1 MGGSPPAIA
10 TPSCDRGG
18 SSPDRSR
25 TGEPSARPRRT
36 LVEEEQVRIWRRVL
50 EAVLENCRTAL
61 ELLENADVDPDS
73 AAAGEPS
80 DEGVAKDAPL
90 PTARGEEGSPPMP
103 MRFGWGLLSDPLIS
117 SCGFCSLIGIRVE
130 LSYSLEKL
138 VSMQTSVHQN
148 IHDDNASWDMV
159 TARDLWEDRLV
170 DGEND
175 SEQDDFVLVRQEDIV
190 DGIACFM
197 ADYLLSLQQM
207 KFTLQEFTPNQ
218 LQDALCKT
226 FSVKKRSQLR
236 KAWDG
241 SKVTLQCCFLECYC
255 Y

>member
-1 MGGSPPAIA
+1 MGGSPPAMPPRRAIEEA
-10 TPSCDRGG
+10 HP
-18 SSPDRSR
+18 PDRSR

-36 LVEEEQVRIWRRVL
+36 LVEEEQVRVGRRAL
-50 EAVLENCRTAL
+50 EAVLENRRTAL

-73 AAAGEPS
+73 AA
-80 DEGVAKDAPL
+80 
-90 PTARGEEGSPPMP
+90 RGEEGSPPMP
-103 MRFGWGLLSDPLIS
+103 MRLPGNKLEDRSAGNIFITEH
-117 SCGFCSLIGIRVE
+117 R
-130 LSYSLEKL
+130 YSL
-138 VSMQTSVHQN
+138 
-148 IHDDNASWDMV
+148 DDNASWDMV

-197 ADYLLSLQQM
+197 ADYYLLSLQQM
-207 KFTLQEFTPNQ
+207 KFALQEFTPNQ

-241 SKVTLQCCFLECYC
+241 SRVTLQCCFLECYC
-255 Y
+255 YRVGMLFIVYFYYFLKTVSCDCFGSIFY

>member
-1 MGGSPPAIA
+1 MKFFSNQTFLGSSGMGGSPPA
-10 TPSCDRGG
+10 TPPRRAIEEAHPLI
-18 SSPDRSR
+18 SPVP
-25 TGEPSARPRRT
+25 ENPPARPRRT
-36 LVEEEQVRIWRRVL
+36 RAEEEQVRIRRR
-50 EAVLENCRTAL
+50 ALENCRKAL
-61 ELLENADVDPDS
+61 ELLD
-73 AAAGEPS
+73 
-80 DEGVAKDAPL
+80 VAKDAPL
-90 PTARGEEGSPPMP
+90 ATARGEEGSPL
-103 MRFGWGLLSDPLIS
+103 RSDTDADELCTLLKS
-117 SCGFCSLIGIRVE
+117 RVE
-130 LSYSLEKL
+130 LSYFLEKL
-138 VSMQTSVHQN
+138 WSMQTSVHQN

-175 SEQDDFVLVRQEDIV
+175 SEQDGFILIRQEDIV

-207 KFTLQEFTPNQ
+207 KEFTPNQ

-241 SKVTLQCCFLECYC
+241 SKVIYNVASWSATAIEHLYS
-255 Y
+255 